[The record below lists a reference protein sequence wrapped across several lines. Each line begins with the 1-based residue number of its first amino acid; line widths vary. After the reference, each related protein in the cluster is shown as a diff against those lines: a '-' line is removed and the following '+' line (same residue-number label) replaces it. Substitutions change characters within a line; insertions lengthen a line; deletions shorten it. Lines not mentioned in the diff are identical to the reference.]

1 MFKHLDYSHLK
12 NEVHVEIFETADAV
26 IILFT
31 PEALGIVPQY
41 LLFKKSYNEEVE
53 LLDIIRKSEY
63 SSEILEQDGRRGHVF
78 RGFVDGGKS
87 ALNHFDPEKQNAAKK
102 VNLVIE
108 HYGNITKKTLDQE
121 TAALDDMLRE
131 FASGNYPALIET
143 LGLADWL
150 TQLAAENERFKV
162 LMLHRYEEVSQRP
175 TAKMVVARTA
185 VEKTFKDICAH
196 VEALALIN
204 GKEAYEAFI
213 REMNAVLD
221 RYRNILAQS
230 KGKSKKN

>member
-1 MFKHLDYSHLK
+1 MIKHLDYSRLK

-41 LLFKKSYNEEVE
+41 LLFKKSFNEEVA

-63 SSEILEQDGRRGHVF
+63 STEIIEQDTRRGHVF

-87 ALNHFDPEKQNAAKK
+87 LLNHFDPEKQNAAKK
-102 VNLVIE
+102 VIAVIE

-121 TAALDDMLRE
+121 TAALDDMIRE
-131 FASGNYPALIET
+131 FASSNYPTLIDT

-150 TQLAAENERFKV
+150 TQLAVENERFKV
-162 LMLHRYEEVSQRP
+162 LMLARYTEVSQRP
-175 TAKMVVARTA
+175 TTNMIVARTA
-185 VEKTFKDICAH
+185 VDNTFKDMCAH

-204 GKEAYEAFI
+204 GMEAYEAFI
-213 REMNAVLD
+213 RELNAVLD

-230 KGKSKKN
+230 KGKKKKN